1 MAQILLAGSTR
12 PQTGALHDVKSRQ
25 FEKVTNWK
33 MSEKN
38 PITATEDSRREFL
51 NRAGKVAVTAPAAA
65 LLLAAST
72 RASQAQTASSAAPVP
87 PTPIPPP

>member
-1 MAQILLAGSTR
+1 MTDENQIT
-12 PQTGALHDVKSRQ
+12 PTD
-25 FEKVTNWK
+25 
-33 MSEKN
+33 
-38 PITATEDSRREFL
+38 DSRREFL

-72 RASQAQTASSAAPVP
+72 RASQAQTASGHTPAP